1 MHKKAL
7 AITPHINNG
16 GVFRISIACN
26 PLLLSCPLTM
36 KQHAIHHYSYAGTV
50 IANEKNCKN
59 KTHIPCYI
67 NGYNSCNGQL

>member
-50 IANEKNCKN
+50 RHKILVQNEM
-59 KTHIPCYI
+59 
-67 NGYNSCNGQL
+67 SLL